1 MGKAG
6 SYRQE
11 VLTRQSL
18 LKMQEHEERRDR
30 LGKARSVE
38 DVPPLVWSDGE
49 ISEAESGKTPFDLDD
64 APAWKSSLIADYE
77 RHVEGARRDK
87 RAAASGKLAVHAF
100 IQFPTDLELTPENER
115 LMLAE
120 AVKFTNEIHGGDAV
134 FHARLDRDEQG
145 KHGVDVFFAPR
156 FEKLTGRKKNK
167 RETWISLTKF
177 EKEKAESLGLRD
189 AGPRARGRMFQDLWA
204 AHLREKMGLEWA
216 ERGQEKESF
225 LPDRLSPEAFKLKQD
240 RERLEQ
246 EKAALVKE
254 REVLKEHEAR
264 AEEMRKAA
272 VRRAGLAFQQQKQA
286 KSEALKLAAVNE
298 GLEWWADGR
307 ITGVKSTPKPAIS
320 FSPKAIESGDAEG
333 FMHRHRHFLSG
344 LYSVLERFQKIA
356 ADLGLSLANRVKI
369 APSIVRRSRGRDD
382 GGLGF

>member
-64 APAWKSSLIADYE
+64 SPAWQSSLVADYE
-77 RHVEGARRDK
+77 RHVEGAKRDK
-87 RAAASGKLAVHAF
+87 RAVASGKIAVHAF
-100 IQFPTDLELTPENER
+100 VQFPTDLELTPENER
-115 LMLAE
+115 LMLDE

-134 FHARLDRDEQG
+134 FHARLDRDEAG

-156 FEKLTGRKKNK
+156 FEKVTGRKKDK
-167 RETWISLTKF
+167 RETWISLAKF

-246 EKAALVKE
+246 ERAALVKQKEELKE
-254 REVLKEHEAR
+254 REDK
-264 AEEMRKAA
+264 AEDMRKAA
-272 VRRAGLAFQQQKQA
+272 LRRAVLALDQQKKAGSA
-286 KSEALKLAAVNE
+286 KMKFEAINE

-307 ITGVKSTPKPAIS
+307 ITGVKSEPERAIS
-320 FSPKAIESGDAEG
+320 FHPKTIESGEAKD
-333 FMHRHRHFLSG
+333 FTHRHRYFLRAVYG
-344 LYSVLERFQKIA
+344 VLERFQKIA
-356 ADLGLSLANRVKI
+356 ADLGLSLANRVKV
-369 APSIVRRSRGRDD
+369 APSLVRRSRGRDD
-382 GGLGF
+382 GGLDF